1 MRNKFILDSNYEVQ
15 LLCNIQEPYD
25 DVEEWKN
32 SILVEVDADSTLNQY
47 IVITGAE
54 GYTDTLDIVPGQTNT
69 FTITMDFWNYGGI
82 STIEFY
88 KNNQLL
94 EFKTLYITFPDILSG
109 VCTISSD
116 SESEG
121 IIYLGQSYSMSGSYY
136 SDPETIKEVE
146 TKVDDIEKDVEDMGD
161 EIDLA
166 KGDIEDLKTDK
177 QDVLSAGTGI
187 SIASD
192 TVSVTHP
199 IVLSTEDLTP
209 NVSPLPTGTIYLVY
223 E

>member
-25 DVEEWKN
+25 NVEEWKN
-32 SILVEVDADSTLNQY
+32 SILVEVDADSTANQY

-146 TKVDDIEKDVEDMGD
+146 EKVDKAEQDIT
-161 EIDLA
+161 
-166 KGDIEDLKTDK
+166 DLKTDK
-177 QDVLSAGTGI
+177 QDTLIAGTGI
-187 SIASD
+187 NINE
-192 TVSVTHP
+192 TTISVTNP
-199 IVLSTEDLTP
+199 ITLSTEDLVP
-209 NVSPLPTGTIYLVY
+209 GVSSLPSGHIYFVY

>member
-136 SDPETIKEVE
+136 SDPETIKEIEQKVE
-146 TKVDDIEKDVEDMGD
+146 QVGEDVGTIQQDVTDLSTDVENNTQA
-161 EIDLA
+161 ITDLQNLITISNV
-166 KGDIEDLKTDK
+166 DI
-177 QDVLSAGTGI
+177 VAGT
-187 SIASD
+187 
-192 TVSVTHP
+192 
-199 IVLSTEDLTP
+199 TP
-209 NVSPLPTGTIYLVY
+209 LETGHLYLVY
-223 E
+223 EVAQ

>member
-32 SILVEVDADSTLNQY
+32 SILVEVDADSTANQY

-69 FTITMDFWNYGGI
+69 FTITMDFWNYGDI

-94 EFKTLYITFPDILSG
+94 EFKTLYITFPDILPG

-121 IIYLGQSYSMSGSYY
+121 IIYLGQNYSMSGSYY
-136 SDPETIKEVE
+136 PSPETIKEVE
-146 TKVDDIEKDVEDMGD
+146 EKIEQAEEDIT
-161 EIDLA
+161 
-166 KGDIEDLKTDK
+166 DLKTDK
-177 QDVLSAGTGI
+177 QDTLIAGTGI
-187 SIASD
+187 NINE
-192 TVSVTHP
+192 TTISVTNP
-199 IVLSTEDLTP
+199 ITLSTEDLVP
-209 NVSPLPTGTIYLVY
+209 GVSSLPSGHIYFVY

>member
-32 SILVEVDADSTLNQY
+32 SILVEVDADNTPNQY

-54 GYTDTLDIVPGQTNT
+54 GYTDTLDVSEGQLNT

-88 KNNQLL
+88 KNNTLL
-94 EFKTLYITFPDILSG
+94 SDKTIYITFPDILPG

-121 IIYLGQSYSMSGSYY
+121 IIYLGQNYSMSGSYY
-136 SDPETIKEVE
+136 PAPDTIKEIEQKVE
-146 TKVDDIEKDVEDMGD
+146 QVEDNVGTIQQDVTGLSTDVENNTQA
-161 EIDLA
+161 ITDLQNLITISNV
-166 KGDIEDLKTDK
+166 DI
-177 QDVLSAGTGI
+177 VAGT
-187 SIASD
+187 
-192 TVSVTHP
+192 
-199 IVLSTEDLTP
+199 TP
-209 NVSPLPTGTIYLVY
+209 LETGHLYLVY
-223 E
+223 EVAQ

>member
-1 MRNKFILDSNYEVQ
+1 MDSNYEVQ

-32 SILVEVDADSTLNQY
+32 SILVEVDADNTPNQY

-54 GYTDTLDIVPGQTNT
+54 GYTDTLDVSEGQLNT

-88 KNNQLL
+88 KNNTLL
-94 EFKTLYITFPDILSG
+94 SDKTIYITFPDILPG

-121 IIYLGQSYSMSGSYY
+121 IIYLGQNYSMSGSYY
-136 SDPETIKEVE
+136 PAPDTIKEIEQSVE
-146 TKVDDIEKDVEDMGD
+146 QIEGDVENMGEDIETAKD
-161 EIDLA
+161 
-166 KGDIEDLKTDK
+166 DIEDLKTDK

>member
-32 SILVEVDADSTLNQY
+32 SILVEVDTDSTLNQY

-88 KNNQLL
+88 KNNTLL
-94 EFKTLYITFPDILSG
+94 SDKTIYITFPDILPG

-121 IIYLGQSYSMSGSYY
+121 IIYLGQNYSMSGSYY
-136 SDPETIKEVE
+136 SSPEVIKEIEQSVE
-146 TKVDDIEKDVEDMGD
+146 QIEGDVENMGEDIETAKSD
-161 EIDLA
+161 ID
-166 KGDIEDLKTDK
+166 DLKTDK
-177 QDVLSAGTGI
+177 QDALSAGTGI